1 MPQLD
6 VATFPSQI
14 FWILLG
20 FSVTYLF
27 IDVVVAPKIRDIM
40 EQRSTF
46 VGDIR
51 GRAEKLKA
59 EAESLR
65 SDSSAALD
73 HVQAEAA
80 AVEAKLMA
88 DMAEQT
94 ARERERAAALA
105 ADKYHKEQLELSKSS
120 AETFGVM
127 AAEIDLVV
135 SSALNKI
142 YPSTGEKS

>member
-1 MPQLD
+1 LPQLD